1 MKFLNKLNTKY
12 PTIKLDIEK
21 SHVSRYGSVYKQQ
34 QIIHKNIKETDRQT
48 FININSEYP
57 TSIKKH
63 YSVQTGFTN
72 QKNLFNS
79 KGFEHKTEELQK
91 NV

>member
-12 PTIKLDIEK
+12 PTIKLDFEK

-34 QIIHKNIKETDRQT
+34 QIIHKNIKETDRHT

>member
-12 PTIKLDIEK
+12 PTIKLDFEK

-34 QIIHKNIKETDRQT
+34 QITHKNIKETDRQT

-63 YSVQTGFTN
+63 CSVQTGFTN

>member
-12 PTIKLDIEK
+12 PTIKLDFQK
-21 SHVSRYGSVYKQQ
+21 SHVPRYRIVYKQQ

-57 TSIKKH
+57 TSIKKY

-72 QKNLFNS
+72 EKNFFNS
-79 KGFEHKTEELQK
+79 KGF
-91 NV
+91 